1 MVGQYIVL
9 FYVVPAVTFRTENK
23 SVLHITNVITGPLFK
38 VLQQYIPG
46 PSSVIY
52 IGQE

>member
-1 MVGQYIVL
+1 ML

-23 SVLHITNVITGPLFK
+23 SVLPITNVITGPMFK

-46 PSSVIY
+46 PSSVVY